1 MSVAMDGDSDH
12 TSRILVPRRSVQRSS
27 SSSSL
32 ASNASSAST
41 STITSAPQSNGIPNG
56 DGPHN
61 SANPARRKPAPVR
74 GIWPASSKAEPV
86 AGLSN
91 ARSQS
96 VPAPSAQSAAS
107 SMSALHNGPQSVQQ
121 GGQSQQANAG
131 RGPST
136 DTVVVLQL
144 QPLNDTFARKS
155 ITIPPPPDNP
165 VRIGRQTNQKTQP
178 TPGNG
183 FFDSKVLSRQHAEI
197 WADREGKV
205 WIRDVKSSNGT
216 FVNGKRLSQEN
227 RDSEPHPLTQGD
239 ILELGIDIISDDQ
252 KTIVHHKVAARIE
265 HAGPHAGATAAS
277 SIDYGD
283 LGDSASANMIQN
295 QAARGR
301 PQSQPQS
308 AANGRFT
315 GAGAQVSNVAV
326 PYHGKWLQP
335 VSMEQIVK
343 RLNVCSRS
351 QNAVKPCID
360 NYLGRTQT
368 STHSI
373 YVDPFR
379 TQCCA
384 SD

>member
-1 MSVAMDGDSDH
+1 
-12 TSRILVPRRSVQRSS
+12 
-27 SSSSL
+27 
-32 ASNASSAST
+32 
-41 STITSAPQSNGIPNG
+41 
-56 DGPHN
+56 
-61 SANPARRKPAPVR
+61 
-74 GIWPASSKAEPV
+74 
-86 AGLSN
+86 
-91 ARSQS
+91 
-96 VPAPSAQSAAS
+96 
-107 SMSALHNGPQSVQQ
+107 MSALHNGPQSTQQ
-121 GGQSQQANAG
+121 GAQSQQINGAG

-197 WADREGKV
+197 SADREGKV

-252 KTIVHHKVAARIE
+252 KTIVHHKVAARVE

-277 SIDYGD
+277 SIDYGNFA
-283 LGDSASANMIQN
+283 DSASANMMQN
-295 QAARGR
+295 QAARAR
-301 PQSQPQS
+301 PQSQPQN
-308 AANGRFT
+308 ATNGRFT

-343 RLNVCSRS
+343 RLNVGFVEFQSP
-351 QNAVKPCID
+351 NH
-360 NYLGRTQT
+360 Y
-368 STHSI
+368 
-373 YVDPFR
+373 
-379 TQCCA
+379 
-384 SD
+384 